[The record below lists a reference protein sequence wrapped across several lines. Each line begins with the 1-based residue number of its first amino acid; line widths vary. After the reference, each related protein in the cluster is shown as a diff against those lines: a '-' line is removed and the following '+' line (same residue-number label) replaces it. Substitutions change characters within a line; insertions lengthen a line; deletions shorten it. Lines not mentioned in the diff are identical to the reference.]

1 MKKLKLCSVLS
12 CLFLTTVHD
21 VHAGSRQLGT
31 GAVTQIEGAS
41 GSGLVP
47 WATIAGYGESDETD
61 FLASLTR
68 VDTGDY
74 RFDMQGISVGWRNRV
89 EVSFAKQELDLITL
103 GPAIGL
109 PGATLNQDVIGAK
122 VRLGGNLV
130 YSKMPQIAFGIQYKK
145 NTDFLIPS
153 VVGAKD
159 DKGIDYYLSASKLFL
174 GKPGGLNGFATMTL
188 RSTEAIETGLLGF
201 GGDNGSGRDV
211 NVEASFGVFFN
222 KSVALGV
229 DFRQKQRQ
237 LNFAKESHWKD
248 VFIAWVPNRHVS
260 LVLAYADLGNVA
272 TLENQKGWYVS
283 VNGGF

>member
-1 MKKLKLCSVLS
+1 MIDINKWCALI
-12 CLFLTTVHD
+12 CLIVITTQPAD
-21 VHAGSRQLGT
+21 AGSRQLGT

-61 FLASLTR
+61 FLAALTR

-74 RFDMQGISVGWRNRV
+74 RFDMQGVSVGWHNRV

-130 YSKMPQIAFGIQYKK
+130 YSKMPQIAFGVQYKK
-145 NTDFLIPS
+145 NKDFLIPS

-159 DKGIDYYLSASKLFL
+159 DTGIDYYLSATKLFL
-174 GKPGGLNGFATMTL
+174 GKPGGFNGFATMTL

-211 NVEASFGVFFN
+211 NLEASFGIFVN
-222 KSVALGV
+222 KSLAFGV

-248 VFIAWVPNRHVS
+248 VFVAWVPNRHVS

-272 TLENQKGWYVS
+272 TLTNQKGWYVS